1 MDHLVRPRQHRRRD
15 RQPEGLGGLEVD
27 DQLELGRLLDGQ
39 IPGLRTLENLVHVG
53 GGTARQVGQIWPIGD
68 EAASVGYIAGRWC
81 LMAKSAS
88 RRMCRE
94 LNKKVF

>member
-1 MDHLVRPRQHRRRD
+1 MDHLIRAPQQRLRD
-15 RQPEGLGGLEVD
+15 RQAQGLGGLEVD
-27 DQLELGRLLDGQ
+27 DQLEFRGLLNRQVRWLGALQD
-39 IPGLRTLENLVHVG
+39 LVHVG